1 MNIQQF
7 PEMRQMARMVCDT
20 TREMIVSGQIEEGQR
35 ITEAFLSDLFRVSRS
50 PVREALRM
58 LAYEGFVE
66 LLPYKGARVSV
77 IRRKNVKEHYQ
88 LKAMLDGY
96 GCYVAAQ
103 TFGRDDLDAL
113 AQNIEETVRHI
124 DMRNYEGMTAANT
137 AFHGQ
142 IIEGADNAMLSQY
155 YDSLSQNL
163 RRYSELSLGD
173 DARWEQ
179 VLREHRAIY
188 DALCRKDA
196 IGAFEAANRHALE
209 AMERVMNKI
218 TVPGDVSE
226 ESEERD
232 VS

>member
-1 MNIQQF
+1 MKVQQF

-20 TREMIVSGQIEEGQR
+20 TREMIVSGQIEEGRR
-35 ITEAFLSDLFRVSRS
+35 ITEAFLSDIFRVSRS
-50 PVREALRM
+50 PVREALKM

-66 LLPYKGARVSV
+66 LLPYRGARVSV

-103 TFGRDDLDAL
+103 TFGVDDLDAL

-124 DMRNYEGMTAANT
+124 ENHDSEGMTSANT

-163 RRYSELSLGD
+163 RRYAELSLGD
-173 DARWEQ
+173 DARWNQ
-179 VLREHRAIY
+179 VLEEHRGIY
-188 DALCRKDA
+188 DALRRRDA

-209 AMERVMNKI
+209 AMNRVMQKI
-218 TVPGDVSE
+218 TVPGDVV
-226 ESEERD
+226 ESAEQG